1 MGGASGKCT
10 HRENEMATVIAYD
23 DAKVNQVT
31 RTGVDGSRNVSTP
44 LLGKRG
50 NPDLPLASLVTFAPG
65 RLSTPHFHDVP
76 QYQIM
81 LGGRGKL
88 GRHDIKTNSV
98 HFSRPH
104 TPYGPFTAA
113 DDSSLTCLIIRSRPD
128 TGAQHD
134 AEAIAQLNQMP
145 DRNPWQVTHDV
156 RFPDMGAESVM
167 LLAVPELQD
176 KHGLATYTLCM
187 KPGTTALTPD
197 PSIGE
202 GLFVVVQK
210 GSLIH
215 DKKEAKAMTLV
226 YVSNKEGPY
235 EIRAGAEGLEGLI
248 VRFPNPVTQSD
259 VAAKGAKPGERS
271 FKCTLCAFAYEEI
284 KGVPEDGIAPGTHWE
299 DVPEDWTCPD
309 CAADKNGFEL
319 LEL

>member
-1 MGGASGKCT
+1 
-10 HRENEMATVIAYD
+10 MATVIAYD

-88 GRHDIKTNSV
+88 GRHDIKTNTV
-98 HFSRPH
+98 HFSRPN

-113 DDSSLTCLIIRSRPD
+113 DDCSLTCLIIRSRPD
-128 TGAQHD
+128 TGAQHEV
-134 AEAIAQLNQMP
+134 EAIAQLKHMP

-156 RFPDMGAESVM
+156 SFPDMGGESTM
-167 LLAVPELQD
+167 LQAVPQLQD
-176 KHGLATYTLCM
+176 QHGLATYTLCM

-215 DKKEAKAMTLV
+215 DQKEAKAMTLV

-248 VRFPNPVTQSD
+248 VRFPKPVTQAD
-259 VAAKGAKPGERS
+259 VVDKGAKPGERS
-271 FKCTLCAFAYEEI
+271 FQCTLCAFAYEEK
-284 KGVPEDGIAPGTHWE
+284 KGMPEDGIAPGTHWE
-299 DVPEDWTCPD
+299 DVPADWTCPD
-309 CAADKNGFEL
+309 CAAGKDGFEL

>member
-1 MGGASGKCT
+1 
-10 HRENEMATVIAYD
+10 MATVIAYD
-23 DAKVNQVT
+23 DAKVNQVS

-50 NPDLPLASLVTFAPG
+50 NSKLPLASLVTFAPG
-65 RLSTPHFHDVP
+65 RLSTPHFHNVP

-88 GRHDIKTNSV
+88 GRRDIKTNTV
-98 HFSRPH
+98 HFSRPN

-134 AEAIAQLNQMP
+134 AEAIARLNQMP

-156 RFPDMGAESVM
+156 TFPARGSQSVM
-167 LLAVPELQD
+167 MRSVPELHD
-176 KHGLATYTLCM
+176 KHGLATYTLSM
-187 KPGTTALTPD
+187 KPGTTVVTPD

-202 GLFVVVQK
+202 GLFVVVQS
-210 GSLIH
+210 GNLIH
-215 DKKEAKAMTLV
+215 EGKEAKAMTLV

-235 EIRAGAEGLEGLI
+235 EVLAGAEGLEGLI

-259 VAAKGAKPGERS
+259 VAAKGAQPGARS
-271 FKCTLCAFAYEEI
+271 YKCTLCAFAYDET

-299 DVPEDWTCPD
+299 NVPADWTCPD
-309 CAADKNGFEL
+309 CAADKSGFEL
-319 LEL
+319 VES